1 MAADLR
7 VSIAHQTSFALRLA
21 AALSSPAHPA
31 GGAGRNVAFSP
42 LSLHVA
48 LSLVAAGAG
57 GATRDQL
64 ASALGGPGSAEGLH
78 AFARAAGAAP
88 SSPTLPA
95 PAARASPSPT
105 ASSSTRRCRS
115 RKPSVTSP
123 WATYSSSRHYHH
135 AAMQSCSCEIRAAEV
150 ASQVNSWV
158 EKVTSGLIKEI
169 LPPGSVDHTTRL
181 VLGNALYFKGAWTEK
196 FDASKTKDGEFHL
209 LDGKSVQAP
218 FMSTSKKQYILSYDN
233 LKVLKLPYQQ
243 GGDKRQFSM
252 YILLPEAQDGLW
264 SLAEKLNSEP
274 EFLEKHI
281 PTRQVTVGQFKL
293 PKFKISFGF
302 EASDLLKSLGLHL
315 PFSSEADLTEMVD
328 SPEGKNLFVS
338 SVFHK
343 SFVEV
348 NEEGTE
354 AAAATAA
361 VITLRSAPIAEDFV
375 ADHPFL
381 FLIQEDMTGVVLFV
395 GHVVNPLLA
404 A

>member
-1 MAADLR
+1 MAAAAADLR
-7 VSIAHQTSFALRLA
+7 LSIAHQTAFALRLA
-21 AALSSPAHPA
+21 SALSSPAHPA

-64 ASALGGPGSAEGLH
+64 ASALAGPGGTAEGLH
-78 AFARAAGAAP
+78 AFAEQLVQLVLADGSGAGGPRVAFANGVFVDASLSLKKTFQDVAVGKYKAETNLVDFKTKAAEAAG
-88 SSPTLPA
+88 
-95 PAARASPSPT
+95 
-105 ASSSTRRCRS
+105 
-115 RKPSVTSP
+115 
-123 WATYSSSRHYHH
+123 
-135 AAMQSCSCEIRAAEV
+135 
-150 ASQVNSWV
+150 QVNSWV

-169 LPPGSVDHTTRL
+169 LPPGSVDDTTRL
-181 VLGNALYFKGAWTEK
+181 VLGNALYFKGAWAEK
-196 FDASKTKDGEFHL
+196 FDASKTQDGKFHL

-218 FMSTSKKQYILSYDN
+218 FMSTSKKQYLSSYEN
-233 LKVLKLPYQQ
+233 LTVLKLPYQQ

-264 SLAEKLNSEP
+264 SLAEKLNAEP

-281 PTRQVTVGQFKL
+281 PTQQVTVGQFKL

-302 EASDLLKSLGLHL
+302 EASDLLKGLGLHL

-328 SPEGKNLFVS
+328 SPEGQNLFVS

-354 AAAATAA
+354 AAAASAA
-361 VITLRSAPIAEDFV
+361 VITLRSAPIPVDFI

-381 FLIQEDMTGVVLFV
+381 FVIREDMTGVALFV

>member
-1 MAADLR
+1 MATADLR
-7 VSIAHQTSFALRLA
+7 VSIAHQTRFALRLA
-21 AALSSPAHPA
+21 AALSAPGHPE
-31 GGAGRNVAFSP
+31 GGAGKNLAFSP

-64 ASALGGPGSAEGLH
+64 ASALGGPGSAGGLH
-78 AFARAAGAAP
+78 AFAEQVVQLVLADASGAGGPRVAFADGVFCDA
-88 SSPTLPA
+88 SLSLKPTFKELVVGKYKA
-95 PAARASPSPT
+95 E
-105 ASSSTRRCRS
+105 
-115 RKPSVTSP
+115 
-123 WATYSSSRHYHH
+123 TYSVDF
-135 AAMQSCSCEIRAAEV
+135 QTKAAEV
-150 ASQVNSWV
+150 AGQVNSWV

-169 LPPGSVDHTTRL
+169 LPPGSVDQTTRL

-218 FMSTSKKQYILSYDN
+218 FMSSTKKQYLSSYDN
-233 LKVLKLPYQQ
+233 LKVLKLPYKQ
-243 GGDKRQFSM
+243 GEDKRQFSM

-274 EFLEKHI
+274 EFLDKHI
-281 PTRQVTVGQFKL
+281 PMRKVTVGQFKL

-302 EASDLLKSLGLHL
+302 EASDLLKGLGLHL
-315 PFSSEADLTEMVD
+315 PFGTEADLTEMVD
-328 SPEGKNLFVS
+328 SPAGQSLFVS

-354 AAAATAA
+354 AAAASAA
-361 VITLRSAPIAEDFV
+361 LVILRSMPIGPVDFV

-381 FLIQEDMTGVVLFV
+381 FLIREDMTGVVLFI
-395 GHVVNPLLA
+395 GHVVNPLLPA
-404 A
+404 